1 MSLEQIRVGRD
12 GNRIKVI
19 SKGRLILDV
28 PHEAAL
34 EIGRA
39 IIGKAKEAEELAN
52 PRQIIMDQA
61 ILFRSGFPLGLTNN
75 RDIMSES
82 IKTAMHD
89 RDLRRFMPGGV
100 RSQAVV
106 GTPSLIQKEP

>member
-1 MSLEQIRVGRD
+1 MIT
-12 GNRIKVI
+12 N
-19 SKGRLILDV
+19 GRLVLDL
-28 PHEAAL
+28 PYEAAL

-39 IIGKAKEAEELAN
+39 MIGKAKQAEELAN
-52 PRQIIMDQA
+52 PHKIIMDQA
-61 ILFRSGFPLGLTNN
+61 ILFRAGFPLGLTNN

-89 RDLRRFMPGGV
+89 RDLRRFMTGGV
-100 RSQAVV
+100 RSKEVV